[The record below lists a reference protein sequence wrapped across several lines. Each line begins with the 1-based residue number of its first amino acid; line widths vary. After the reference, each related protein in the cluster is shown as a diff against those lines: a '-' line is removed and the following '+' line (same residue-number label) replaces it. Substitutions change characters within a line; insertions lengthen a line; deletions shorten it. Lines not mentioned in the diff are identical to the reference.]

1 MNTSENVLDNL
12 GNEFE
17 NIEKIKAQ
25 LFEVLDI
32 KVPAPKPRLTAEQLM
47 NGGMAAEA
55 GSPIIYEDP
64 KTQLIYTNDGRYLGT
79 TGDQYQ
85 SIQPVT
91 FLNSIVNSV
100 DACSLDLDLSK
111 LRYSESKNGAV
122 IDFKVPTD
130 VITFRN
136 RLGMNEEIPTFLN
149 LSTGFGGKQR
159 TEIGLYTKRLV
170 CSNGLRIIES
180 EVELKVKHT
189 ANMNH
194 KALVFCD
201 ELYKVVAKVQETK
214 KFWQAADS
222 VEVTSNMVE
231 SFARKIAGIKER
243 EKFAD
248 LSTRKKN
255 IFENVNEA
263 IAIEFARTGTT
274 AYGLLQGATYYTNH
288 LASGSGDEYVE
299 HASGR
304 KTNDLA
310 QKLVADL
317 ILS

>member
-1 MNTSENVLDNL
+1 MNTSENVLENL

-17 NIEKIKAQ
+17 NIEKIKSQ
-25 LFEVLDI
+25 LFEVIDL
-32 KVPAPKPRLTAEQLM
+32 KVPAPKLN
-47 NGGMAAEA
+47 NGFEFD
-55 GSPIIYEDP
+55 DP

-79 TGDQYQ
+79 TGEQYQ
-85 SIQPVT
+85 SIQPIT
-91 FLNSIVNSV
+91 FLNSIINSV
-100 DACSLDLDLSK
+100 DACSLYLDLGK
-111 LRYSESKNGAV
+111 LNYSESKNGAV

-136 RLGMNEEIPTFLN
+136 RLGNEEEIPTFIN

-159 TEIGLYTKRLV
+159 TEIGLYTKRLI

-180 EVELKVKHT
+180 EVELKAKHT

-194 KALVFCD
+194 KALIFCD
-201 ELYKVVAKVQETK
+201 ELYKVVAKVQDTK
-214 KFWQAADS
+214 QFWQAADN
-222 VEVTSNMVE
+222 VEVNSNMVE

-248 LSTRKKN
+248 LSSRKKN
-255 IFENVNEA
+255 IFEDVNEA

-288 LASGSGDEYVE
+288 LASGSGAEYVE
-299 HASGR
+299 YASGR

>member
-1 MNTSENVLDNL
+1 MNTSENVLENL

-17 NIEKIKAQ
+17 NIEKIKSQ
-25 LFEVLDI
+25 LFEVIDL
-32 KVPAPKPRLTAEQLM
+32 KVPAPKLN
-47 NGGMAAEA
+47 NGFEFD
-55 GSPIIYEDP
+55 DP

-79 TGDQYQ
+79 TGEQYQ
-85 SIQPVT
+85 SIQPIT
-91 FLNSIVNSV
+91 FLNSIINSV
-100 DACSLDLDLSK
+100 DACSLYLDLGK
-111 LRYSESKNGAV
+111 LNYSESKNGAV

-136 RLGMNEEIPTFLN
+136 RLGNEEEIPTFIN

-159 TEIGLYTKRLV
+159 TEIGLYTKRLI

-180 EVELKVKHT
+180 EVELKAKHT

-194 KALVFCD
+194 KALIFCD
-201 ELYKVVAKVQETK
+201 ELYKVVAKVQDTK
-214 KFWQAADS
+214 QFWQAADN
-222 VEVTSNMVE
+222 VEVNSNMVE

-248 LSTRKKN
+248 LSSRKKN
-255 IFENVNEA
+255 IFEDVNQA

-288 LASGSGDEYVE
+288 LASGSGAEYVE
-299 HASGR
+299 YASGR

>member
-1 MNTSENVLDNL
+1 MNTSENVLENL

-17 NIEKIKAQ
+17 NIEKIKSQ
-25 LFEVLDI
+25 LFEVIDL
-32 KVPAPKPRLTAEQLM
+32 KVPAPKHNDGIEFD
-47 NGGMAAEA
+47 
-55 GSPIIYEDP
+55 DP

-79 TGDQYQ
+79 TGEQYQ
-85 SIQPVT
+85 SIQPIT

-100 DACSLDLDLSK
+100 DACSLYLDLGK
-111 LRYSESKNGAV
+111 LNYSESKNGAV

-136 RLGMNEEIPTFLN
+136 RLGNEEEIPTFIN

-159 TEIGLYTKRLV
+159 TEIGLYTKRLI

-180 EVELKVKHT
+180 EVELKAKHT

-194 KALVFCD
+194 KALIFCD
-201 ELYKVVAKVQETK
+201 ELYKVVAKVQDTK
-214 KFWQAADS
+214 QFWQAADN
-222 VEVTSNMVE
+222 VEVNSNMVE

-248 LSTRKKN
+248 LSSRKKN
-255 IFENVNEA
+255 IFEDVNEA

-288 LASGSGDEYVE
+288 LASGSGAEYVE
-299 HASGR
+299 YASGR

>member
-1 MNTSENVLDNL
+1 MNTSENVLENL

-17 NIEKIKAQ
+17 NIEKIKSQ
-25 LFEVLDI
+25 LFEVIDL
-32 KVPAPKPRLTAEQLM
+32 KVPAPKLN
-47 NGGMAAEA
+47 NGFEFD
-55 GSPIIYEDP
+55 DP

-79 TGDQYQ
+79 TGEQYQ
-85 SIQPVT
+85 SIQPIT

-100 DACSLDLDLSK
+100 DACSLYLDLGK
-111 LRYSESKNGAV
+111 LNYSESKNGAV

-136 RLGMNEEIPTFLN
+136 RLGNEEEIPTFIN

-159 TEIGLYTKRLV
+159 TEIGLYTKRLI

-180 EVELKVKHT
+180 EVELKAKHT

-194 KALVFCD
+194 KALIFCD
-201 ELYKVVAKVQETK
+201 ELYKVVAKVQDTK
-214 KFWQAADS
+214 QFWQAADN
-222 VEVTSNMVE
+222 VEVNSNMVE

-248 LSTRKKN
+248 LSSRKKN
-255 IFENVNEA
+255 IFEDVNEA

-288 LASGSGDEYVE
+288 LASGSGAEYVE
-299 HASGR
+299 YASGR

>member
-1 MNTSENVLDNL
+1 MNTSENVLENL

-17 NIEKIKAQ
+17 NIEKIKSQ
-25 LFEVLDI
+25 LFEVIDL
-32 KVPAPKPRLTAEQLM
+32 KVPAPKHNDGIEFD
-47 NGGMAAEA
+47 
-55 GSPIIYEDP
+55 DP

-79 TGDQYQ
+79 TGEQYQ
-85 SIQPVT
+85 SIQPIT
-91 FLNSIVNSV
+91 FLNSIINSV
-100 DACSLDLDLSK
+100 DACSLYLDLGK
-111 LRYSESKNGAV
+111 LNYSESKNGAV

-136 RLGMNEEIPTFLN
+136 RLGNEEEIPTFIN

-159 TEIGLYTKRLV
+159 TEIGLYTKRLI

-180 EVELKVKHT
+180 EVELKAKHT

-194 KALVFCD
+194 KALIFCD
-201 ELYKVVAKVQETK
+201 ELYKVVAKVQDTK
-214 KFWQAADS
+214 QFWQAADN
-222 VEVTSNMVE
+222 VEVNSNMVE

-248 LSTRKKN
+248 LSSRKKN
-255 IFENVNEA
+255 IFEDVNQA

-288 LASGSGDEYVE
+288 LASGSGAEYVE
-299 HASGR
+299 YASGR